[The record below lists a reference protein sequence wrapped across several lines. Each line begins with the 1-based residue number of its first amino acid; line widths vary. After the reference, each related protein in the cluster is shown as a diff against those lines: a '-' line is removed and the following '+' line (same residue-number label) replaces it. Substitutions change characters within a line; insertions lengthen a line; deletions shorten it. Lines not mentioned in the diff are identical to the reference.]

1 MFRMMTAASAI
12 VLSLTAFTASAAQ
25 LPEQLMDKDNPGESY
40 WCQGDDINSSVC
52 SLTAVSD
59 DHKFALIQDWPG
71 TACADNNFGVIDLV
85 HETGINV
92 PYDGGDCQGD
102 VKASFVRG
110 AKDNGLYVKVI
121 RGSKTLL
128 MYKVKTG
135 Y

>member
-1 MFRMMTAASAI
+1 MFKMITAVSAV
-12 VLSLTAFTASAAQ
+12 VLSFTASAAQ

-40 WCQGDDINSSVC
+40 WCQGNDINSSVC
-52 SLTAVSD
+52 SLTGVSD

-102 VKASFVRG
+102 VKAGFVRG
-110 AKDNGLYVKVI
+110 ANDNALYVKIV
-121 RGSKTLL
+121 RGRKTLL

>member
-1 MFRMMTAASAI
+1 MFKMITAVSAV
-12 VLSLTAFTASAAQ
+12 VLSFTASAAQ

-40 WCQGDDINSSVC
+40 WCQGNDINSSVC
-52 SLTAVSD
+52 SLTGVSD

-85 HETGINV
+85 HESGINV

-102 VKASFVRG
+102 VKATFVRG
-110 AKDNGLYVKVI
+110 VKDNGLYVKIV

>member
-1 MFRMMTAASAI
+1 MFKMITAVSAI

-25 LPEQLMDKDNPGESY
+25 LPEHLMDKDNPGESY

-110 AKDNGLYVKVI
+110 AKDNGLYVKIV

>member
-1 MFRMMTAASAI
+1 MITAVSAV
-12 VLSLTAFTASAAQ
+12 VLSFTASAVQ

-40 WCQGDDINSSVC
+40 WCQGNDINSSVC
-52 SLTAVSD
+52 LLTGVSD

-92 PYDGGDCQGD
+92 PYDGGNCQGD

-110 AKDNGLYVKVI
+110 TKDNGLYVKIV

>member
-1 MFRMMTAASAI
+1 MITAISAV
-12 VLSLTAFTASAAQ
+12 VLSFTASAAQ

-40 WCQGDDINSSVC
+40 WCHGNDNTSSVC
-52 SLTAVSD
+52 SLTGVSD

-110 AKDNGLYVKVI
+110 TKDNGLYVKIV

>member
-1 MFRMMTAASAI
+1 MFKMITAVSVV
-12 VLSLTAFTASAAQ
+12 VLSFTASAAQ

-40 WCQGDDINSSVC
+40 WCQGNDINSSIC
-52 SLTAVSD
+52 SLSGVSD

-102 VKASFVRG
+102 VKASFMRDE
-110 AKDNGLYVKVI
+110 KDNGLYVKIV

>member
-1 MFRMMTAASAI
+1 MFKMITAVSVV
-12 VLSLTAFTASAAQ
+12 VLSFTASAAQ

-40 WCQGDDINSSVC
+40 WCQGNDINSSVC
-52 SLTAVSD
+52 SLTGVSD

-102 VKASFVRG
+102 VKAAFVRG
-110 AKDNGLYVKVI
+110 VKDNGLYVKIV

>member
-1 MFRMMTAASAI
+1 MFKMITVVSAV
-12 VLSLTAFTASAAQ
+12 VLSFTASAAQ

-40 WCQGDDINSSVC
+40 WCQGNDINSSVC
-52 SLTAVSD
+52 SLTGVSD

-92 PYDGGDCQGD
+92 PYDGGECQGD

-110 AKDNGLYVKVI
+110 AKDNGLYVKIV

>member
-1 MFRMMTAASAI
+1 MFKMFTAISAV
-12 VLSLTAFTASAAQ
+12 VLSFTASAAQ

-40 WCQGDDINSSVC
+40 WCQGNDINSSVC
-52 SLTAVSD
+52 SLSGVSD

-102 VKASFVRG
+102 VKAGFVRDE
-110 AKDNGLYVKVI
+110 KDNGLYVKIV

>member
-1 MFRMMTAASAI
+1 MFKMITAVSVV
-12 VLSLTAFTASAAQ
+12 VLSFTASAAQ

-40 WCQGDDINSSVC
+40 WCQGNDINSSIC
-52 SLTAVSD
+52 SLSGVSD

-110 AKDNGLYVKVI
+110 AKDNGLYVKIV

>member
-1 MFRMMTAASAI
+1 MFKMITAVSVV
-12 VLSLTAFTASAAQ
+12 VLSFTASAAQ

-40 WCQGDDINSSVC
+40 WCQGNDINSSVC
-52 SLTAVSD
+52 SLSGVSD

-71 TACADNNFGVIDLV
+71 TACADNNFGIIDLV

-92 PYDGGDCQGD
+92 PYDGGECQGD

-110 AKDNGLYVKVI
+110 AKDNGLYMKIV

>member
-1 MFRMMTAASAI
+1 MFKMITAVSAV
-12 VLSLTAFTASAAQ
+12 VLSFTASAAQ

-40 WCQGDDINSSVC
+40 WCQGDDINTSVC
-52 SLTAVSD
+52 SLTGVSD
-59 DHKFALIQDWPG
+59 DHKFALIKDWPG

-85 HETGINV
+85 HQTGINV
-92 PYDGGDCQGD
+92 PYEGGNCQGD
-102 VKASFVRG
+102 VKAGFVRNM
-110 AKDNGLYVKVI
+110 KDNGLYVKIV

>member
-1 MFRMMTAASAI
+1 MITAVSAI
-12 VLSLTAFTASAAQ
+12 VLSLAAFPTSAAQ

-52 SLTAVSD
+52 SLTGVSD

-85 HETGINV
+85 HGTGINV

-102 VKASFVRG
+102 VKAGFVRTV
-110 AKDNGLYVKVI
+110 KDNALFVKVT

>member
-1 MFRMMTAASAI
+1 MFKMITAVSVV
-12 VLSLTAFTASAAQ
+12 VLSFTASAAQ

-40 WCQGDDINSSVC
+40 WCQGNDINSSIC
-52 SLTAVSD
+52 SLSGVSD

-102 VKASFVRG
+102 VKAGFMRDK
-110 AKDNGLYVKVI
+110 KDNGLYVKIV

>member
-1 MFRMMTAASAI
+1 MFKMITAVSVV
-12 VLSLTAFTASAAQ
+12 VLSFTASAAQ

-40 WCQGDDINSSVC
+40 WCQGNDINSSIC
-52 SLTAVSD
+52 SLSGVSD

-102 VKASFVRG
+102 VKAGFVRDE
-110 AKDNGLYVKVI
+110 KDNGLYVKIV

>member
-12 VLSLTAFTASAAQ
+12 VLSLTAFTVSAGQ

-92 PYDGGDCQGD
+92 PYDGGECQGD

-121 RGSKTLL
+121 RGSKILL